1 MANDLK
7 SGQVQSL
14 SRAFGLLQAVAASST
29 GLPLGELAARAELA
43 PSTAH
48 RLLNSMRAL
57 GFVDLDES
65 SGLWSV
71 GLEAFTVGNAY
82 LNRRDFIAEA
92 RPVLKALVQDTG
104 ETANLAVLHTGRHV
118 FVAQVEC
125 QQVMR
130 MVAQLGKP
138 GPVHASGVGKA
149 LLSAQSDEDVGAVIE
164 RYGLPRLTENTL
176 TAAEQFRAE
185 LKRVRTNGFAVD
197 DEEQLLGMRCVA
209 ANVYDEHGA
218 AVAAVSISGPS
229 VRLESARIDDLSHIV
244 RDAAGNITRKIG
256 GQLAR

>member
-1 MANDLK
+1 
-7 SGQVQSL
+7 
-14 SRAFGLLQAVAASST
+14 
-29 GLPLGELAARAELA
+29 
-43 PSTAH
+43 
-48 RLLNSMRAL
+48 
-57 GFVDLDES
+57 
-65 SGLWSV
+65 
-71 GLEAFTVGNAY
+71 
-82 LNRRDFIAEA
+82 
-92 RPVLKALVQDTG
+92 
-104 ETANLAVLHTGRHV
+104 
-118 FVAQVEC
+118 
-125 QQVMR
+125 MR